1 MCKKTI
7 RIMIISAFLILCMPV
22 IACAAP
28 DFNGESSQET
38 QKLSFFEEF
47 QLDEDEFIY
56 NDVEDNTQS
65 HPMTDLYIDLNK
77 DIMDTNQEESD
88 VAKKEINSFSYLQ
101 LNKGFDVKDS
111 DGSALKSSSNF
122 INVAPTF
129 SSTKKISGNGE
140 EGITVGIMVYDS
152 WTEDGELNITYQ
164 SKYQTIG
171 LSKIF
176 DETIELNTIGINYI
190 CIAVMKDDDTEYRV
204 YVLNRKEEETREKL
218 ENIEI
223 EFKVNDDEEQDSDE
237 KVEEESIDDDS
248 FDLFKNFSDLTSN

>member
-1 MCKKTI
+1 MP
-7 RIMIISAFLILCMPV
+7 IIT
-22 IACAAP
+22 CAAP
-28 DFNGESSQET
+28 DFNGENSQET
-38 QKLSFFEEF
+38 EKLSFFEEF
-47 QLDEDEFIY
+47 QLDEAEFIY
-56 NDVEDNTQS
+56 NETKDNMEN

-77 DIMDTNQEESD
+77 DISDTNKEDSD
-88 VAKKEINSFSYLQ
+88 VVKEEINSFSYLK

-111 DGSALKSSSNF
+111 DENAQKLDSNF

-140 EGITVGIMVYDS
+140 EGVTVGIMVYDS
-152 WTEDGELNITYQ
+152 WTEDGKLNITYQ
-164 SKYQTIG
+164 SEYETIG

-190 CIAVMKDDDTEYRV
+190 CIAVMKDNNIEYRV

-223 EFKVNDDEEQDSDE
+223 EFKVNQEQDDDSN
-237 KVEEESIDDDS
+237 KKATEESVDDSS
-248 FDLFKNFSDLTSN
+248 FDLFKNLSRDLTN

>member
-7 RIMIISAFLILCMPV
+7 RIIIISAFLILCMPV

-38 QKLSFFEEF
+38 PELSFFEEF

-77 DIMDTNQEESD
+77 DIMDTNKEEAD
-88 VAKKEINSFSYLQ
+88 IAKKELNSFSYLQ

-111 DGSALKSSSNF
+111 DGSALKLSSNF

-152 WTEDGELNITYQ
+152 WTEDGEINITYQ
-164 SKYQTIG
+164 SEYQTIG

-237 KVEEESIDDDS
+237 KVEEESVDDDS

>member
-1 MCKKTI
+1 MCMKTI
-7 RIMIISAFLILCMPV
+7 RIIIISAFLVLCMPI

-28 DFNGESSQET
+28 DFNGENTQET
-38 QKLSFFEEF
+38 EKLSFFEEF
-47 QLDEDEFIY
+47 QLDEAEFIY
-56 NDVEDNTQS
+56 NETEDNMDS

-77 DIMDTNQEESD
+77 EITNTDKEDSD
-88 VAKKEINSFSYLQ
+88 VVKKEINSFSYLK

-111 DGSALKSSSNF
+111 HGNALKLDSNF

-140 EGITVGIMVYDS
+140 EGVTVGIMVYDS
-152 WTEDGELNITYQ
+152 WTEEGKLNITYQ
-164 SKYQTIG
+164 SEYQTIG

-190 CIAVMKDDDTEYRV
+190 CIAVMKDEDTEYRV

-223 EFKVNDDEEQDSDE
+223 EFKVNDDTEQDSDE
-237 KVEEESIDDDS
+237 KVEEESVEDS
-248 FDLFKNFSDLTSN
+248 AFDLFKNFSSDLTN